1 VSVAYEHSIGPTTV
15 DDWLAQECPEDGSR
29 LELIFGYL
37 HVSPAPSGRHQYC
50 GDELR
55 GVLRDALRD
64 AGRTDLYAITGIG
77 VRISTSLRTA
87 LIPDVVVLN
96 TKPLATCFQ
105 AEDLELAVEIWSPG
119 NTRAERETKAAVYAS
134 AKVPFF
140 WEVDKDRVGSL
151 TLVTHV
157 LKDDQ
162 YVEDLV
168 AKPGTTVTVNAA
180 PVPVTFDP
188 AILHP

>member
-1 VSVAYEHSIGPTTV
+1 VSVAYEHPIGPNTV
-15 DDWLAQECPEDGSR
+15 DDWLAQEIPADGSR

-37 HVSPAPSGRHQYC
+37 HVSPALSGGHQYT
-50 GDELR
+50 GDL
-55 GVLRDALRD
+55 LQTLLFDAHRK
-64 AGRTDLYAITGIG
+64 AGRMDLYAVTGVG

-87 LIPDVVVLN
+87 FIPDVVVLN

-105 AEDLELAVEIWSPG
+105 VEDLELAVEVWSPS
-119 NTRAERETKAAVYAS
+119 NTRAERDTKKAVYAS
-134 AKVPFF
+134 GNVPFF
-140 WEVDKDRVGSL
+140 WEITQDRLSSR
-151 TLVTHV
+151 TLITHV
-157 LKDDQ
+157 LKDGQ
-162 YVEDLV
+162 YVEDLT